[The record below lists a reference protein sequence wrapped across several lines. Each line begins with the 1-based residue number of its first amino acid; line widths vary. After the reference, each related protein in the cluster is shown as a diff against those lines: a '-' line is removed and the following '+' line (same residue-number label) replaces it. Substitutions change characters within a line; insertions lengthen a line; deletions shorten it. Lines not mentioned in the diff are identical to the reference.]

1 MLNSKKAQVGES
13 VTWIIATLIIVM
25 ILLIFIYASVILGKT
40 KTIKRDIKID
50 SGNLSLDWIKIKTEI
65 AYKFNIQNK
74 NKISSWIAQEDE

>member
-40 KTIKRDIKID
+40 KNIKRDIKID

-65 AYKFNIQNK
+65 AYKFNSQNK